1 MGDDSRRRECSRRTF
16 VKATGAGAT
25 IGATALSGCLGG
37 IAGSGGA
44 ETRTIGAAIPQTGEL
59 SEFGAHYERQSEFA
73 LSFVNEDAERVAM
86 SFEDTQ
92 TSPNVGVTAAQKLVN
107 QDGLPMLFAGLSS
120 GVALAVA
127 RSVAIPNGTLM
138 ATGGTSSKIT
148 ELDDDDLVFRGSPPT
163 QFQARALATLVSNEG
178 VSSVSVVFIN
188 NDFGGAISEEF
199 GSAFEQLGGTVTD
212 MVGYESGKSSY
223 KSQLNAAT
231 AGDPEGIVFIAYPK
245 AFTVMAKQAFEMGI
259 KDEVQYFANEAV
271 KGADV
276 SDNVD
281 PRTINGMKGTQPSPP
296 TNRDIYQTF
305 VADNEAELDREP
317 IVWEAYY
324 FDTTMLCALATVAVD
339 SYEAGA
345 LKEAVYPLSRPDG
358 TTYDYTQIGDAIDAL
373 ESGEP
378 INYDGVSGSVDLD
391 DAGDVPGSYRQWEV
405 VDGSFELGSFIDS
418 EV

>member
-1 MGDDSRRRECSRRTF
+1 MADDSHGQEYSRRSF
-16 VKATGAGAT
+16 VKTTGVSAAL
-25 IGATALSGCLGG
+25 GATALSGCLGG
-37 IAGSGGA
+37 IAGSGGG
-44 ETRTIGAAIPQTGEL
+44 TRTIGAAIPQTGEL

-73 LSFVNEDAERVAM
+73 LSFVNEDSERVAM
-86 SFEDTQ
+86 SYEDTQ

-120 GVALAVA
+120 GVALAIA

-138 ATGGTSSKIT
+138 ATGGTSSKIST
-148 ELDDDDLVFRGSPPT
+148 LDDDDLVFRGSPPT

-178 VSSVSVVFIN
+178 VSSTAVVFIN

-199 GSAFEQLGGTVTD
+199 KSAYEQLGGTVTD

-223 KSQLNAAT
+223 RSQLNAAT
-231 AGDPEGIVFIAYPK
+231 AGDPDGIVFIAYPK

-259 KDEVQYFANEAV
+259 KEDVQYFANEAV

-281 PRTINGMKGTQPSPP
+281 AQAINGMKGTQPSPP
-296 TNRDIYQTF
+296 TNRDIYQEF
-305 VADNEAELDREP
+305 IAANQEEYGREP

-324 FDTTMLCALATVAVD
+324 FDTTMLCALAAVAVD
-339 SYEAGA
+339 SYESGA

-358 TTYDYTQIGDAIDAL
+358 TSYNYKQVGDAISAL
-373 ESGEP
+373 ENGEP

-391 DAGDVPGSYRQWEV
+391 DRGDVPGSYRQWEV

-418 EV
+418 QV